1 MKRLSTARSEP
12 IAHDFF
18 GYGPLTGF
26 SVSDAGARGSAP
38 MHAQDVV
45 LTFDE
50 APIYWAPSSHLRVSA
65 GSSPKSKIDSNFR
78 NHDATRTSRNRVGF
92 GSGKR
97 RAGQGISRGNDVD
110 RWLERVPT
118 ATPLFERTS
127 KRLTG
132 ISATFSWIRSAR
144 RRRRMTPHFGPVRRS
159 EFSLVSVQCGIA
171 LRRDRRFEA
180 TAVRL
185 GGGVGSLSEP
195 VAVH

>member
-18 GYGPLTGF
+18 GYGPHTGF
-26 SVSDAGARGSAP
+26 SVSDADARASAP

-50 APIYWAPSSHLRVSA
+50 APIYWAPSSHLRVST

-78 NHDATRTSRNRVGF
+78 NHDAARSSRNRVGF

-97 RAGQGISRGNDVD
+97 RAGTGIGRCNGVD
-110 RWLERVPT
+110 RRLERAPT

-127 KRLTG
+127 ERLTG

-144 RRRRMTPHFGPVRRS
+144 RRRRVTPHFGPVRRS

-171 LRRDRRFEA
+171 LRPDRKFEA
-180 TAVRL
+180 TAVGL
-185 GGGVGSLSEP
+185 GDGVGSLSEP